1 MTAAAALHLTVRD
14 SMTSPPAL
22 FLRGGAQAQAAA
34 RGAADL
40 GRQIGK
46 VGAAHRSRWLIG
58 KENAPHK

>member
-22 FLRGGAQAQAAA
+22 FFRGGAQTRSVA

-46 VGAAHRSRWLIG
+46 VGPAHRSR
-58 KENAPHK
+58 

>member
-22 FLRGGAQAQAAA
+22 FFRGGAQA